1 MKTTALLIGLLIL
14 APFIHAQTAQ
24 EVANSAATAAYYRGD
39 DGRAQVSMKIVDQH
53 ERERTRAFAI
63 LRRNSGD
70 ALQDQQFYVHFNQ
83 PTDIADTAFLVE
95 KHVGQ
100 DDDRWL
106 YLPALDLVRRIA
118 SSDERTSFVGS
129 HFFYEDVSGRAPDED
144 THELIETSDV
154 YFVLKSVPKKPS
166 DVEFDYFK
174 SWIHKASSLPIKTE
188 YYNSK
193 GEVYRTYEALKVETI
208 DDIPTVIE
216 SKMTD
221 SVRGGSTT
229 LTYATVQYNN
239 GIDASIFTER
249 SLRNP
254 PTQLLKF

>member
-1 MKTTALLIGLLIL
+1 MKTTALLIGLLCL
-14 APFIHAQTAQ
+14 APFLNAQTAQ
-24 EVANSAATAAYYRGD
+24 EVANAAATAAYYRGD
-39 DGRAQVSMKIVDQH
+39 DGRAQVTMTILDQRG
-53 ERERTRAFAI
+53 RERTRAFAI
-63 LRRNSGD
+63 LRRDTGD
-70 ALQDQQFYVHFNQ
+70 DLQGQQFYVHFNQ
-83 PTDIADTAFLVE
+83 PTDIADTAFLVD
-95 KHVGQ
+95 KHIGK

-144 THELIETSDV
+144 THELIETSAI
-154 YFVLKSVPKKPS
+154 YYVLKSVPKNSS
-166 DVEFDYFK
+166 DVEFAYFK

-188 YYNSK
+188 YINSK

-208 DDIPTVIE
+208 DSIPTVVQ

-221 SVRGGSTT
+221 NLRGGSTT

-239 GIDASIFTER
+239 GINASIFTER

-254 PTQLLKF
+254 PRRLLKF

>member
-1 MKTTALLIGLLIL
+1 
-14 APFIHAQTAQ
+14 
-24 EVANSAATAAYYRGD
+24 
-39 DGRAQVSMKIVDQH
+39 MKIVDQRG
-53 ERERTRAFAI
+53 RERSRAFAI
-63 LRRNSGD
+63 LRRNTGD
-70 ALQDQQFYVHFNQ
+70 ALQDQQFYIHFNQ

-95 KHVGQ
+95 KHIGQ

-129 HFFYEDVSGRAPDED
+129 HFFYEDVSGRSPDED

-154 YFVLKSVPKKPS
+154 YYVLKSVPKKS
-166 DVEFDYFK
+166 GDVEFAYFT

-188 YYNSK
+188 YTNSK

-208 DDIPTVIE
+208 DGIPTVVQ

-221 SVRGGSTT
+221 NNRGGFTT
-229 LTYATVQYNN
+229 LTYETVQYNN
-239 GIDASIFTER
+239 GIKASIFTER

-254 PTQLLKF
+254 PTRLLDFQNRNP